1 MPSFCDLAEQEI
13 PNFGGIKFT
22 SNDLN
27 EGAACLKPGRKVFL
41 GSNTILSGALALGF
55 DSAIL
60 VSLNVFPELG
70 QAVYNAV
77 QENRWKDAI
86 SAQKVLTEQFNDC
99 ATTLKTK
106 FNQVN
111 SDFACG
117 PARKPSLNL
126 NKN

>member
-1 MPSFCDLAEQEI
+1 MPRLCDLAERDI
-13 PNFGGIKFT
+13 PTFGGIKFT

-27 EGAACLKPGRKVFL
+27 EGAACLKSERKVFL
-41 GSNTILSGALALGF
+41 GSNTILSGALTLGF

-70 QAVYNAV
+70 QDVYNAAM
-77 QENRWKDAI
+77 ENRWNDAQV
-86 SAQKVLTEQFNDC
+86 AQAKLTKRFNEC
-99 ATTLKTK
+99 GNALKAE
-106 FNQVN
+106 FNRVN

-117 PARKPSLNL
+117 PARKPLLNL